1 LLECDVCSAKV
12 SELRRGR
19 CWGCYNRWVDA
30 RPVGLGARCVS
41 CGERRRRVLRSIEL
55 LGAWQPLCFNCH
67 GQTLALDPMPP
78 TMIDLRIALER
89 ERRGRDRR
97 IGKADTRVFRYERRV
112 GERRDERGVG
122 DDGQPIDDDM
132 IIEITVE
139 VDEAAAAAGDD
150 AADHR
155 EVFED
160 LTMIRELVS
169 L

>member
-1 LLECDVCSAKV
+1 VLECDVCSAKV

-30 RPVGLGARCVS
+30 RPVGLGARCIA

-55 LGAWQPLCFNCH
+55 LGVWQPLCFNCH
-67 GQTLALDPMPP
+67 GQALALDPMPP
-78 TMIDLRIALER
+78 TLPELKVALER
-89 ERRGRDRR
+89 ERRNRDRR
-97 IGKADTRVFRYERRV
+97 IGKPDTRVFRYERRV
-112 GERRDERGVG
+112 GERRDVRTG
-122 DDGQPIDDDM
+122 DDGAPIDDDM
-132 IIEITVE
+132 IIEITIE
-139 VDEAAAAAGDD
+139 PPDAPGDD
-150 AADHR
+150 AADHS

>member
-1 LLECDVCSAKV
+1 
-12 SELRRGR
+12 
-19 CWGCYNRWVDA
+19 
-30 RPVGLGARCVS
+30 VS

-55 LGAWQPLCFNCH
+55 LGVWQPLCFNCH
-67 GQTLALDPMPP
+67 GQTLALDPMPS

-89 ERRGRDRR
+89 ERRNRDRR

-112 GERRDERGVG
+112 GERRDDRVG
-122 DDGQPIDDDM
+122 EDGQPIDDDM

-139 VDEAAAAAGDD
+139 LDDAPAAEAGG
-150 AADHR
+150 AADHS

-160 LTMIRELVS
+160 LTMIRELVT